1 MQNFINEHP
10 NSKYLFFGGKGG
22 VGKSVI
28 AGATALKFASE
39 GRKTLLTS
47 TNPVHSLSGMLKRD
61 VFGKATKIHERPNL
75 FALEINTN
83 ITIEKKKKEI
93 KEKIEWFL
101 RFADISTNV
110 EEFINIATM
119 NPSFEESAM
128 FEEMVDLIF
137 KNEYEVYIF
146 DTAPTANTRRLLG
159 MSSVYKLWVE
169 KMMHSKED
177 AQKIKKSLS
186 YTEKGE
192 TDVLSEYLC
201 GLRNRIDKIHEI
213 LINKDLT
220 AFFFV
225 TLPEALP
232 IAVIKRFINWF
243 KEFGIPIGG
252 VLVNGVIPKECVEQ
266 NAPEFV
272 LNRVKMQEGYLK
284 EIFSSFHD
292 VRAVIP
298 YLNQEIQG
306 LEMLNELS
314 EKLFCLH
321 KK

>member
-1 MQNFINEHP
+1 MRNFIKEHP

-39 GRKTLLTS
+39 GKKTLLTS

-61 VFGKATKIHERPNL
+61 VFGKAVSIHECPNL

-137 KNEYEVYIF
+137 KNEYDVYIF

-159 MSSVYKLWVE
+159 MASVYKLWVE

-177 AQKIKKSLS
+177 AQKIKESLS
-186 YTEKGE
+186 YTEKGG

-201 GLRNRIDKIHEI
+201 GLRNRIDKIHQI
-213 LINKDLT
+213 LINKDET

-243 KEFGIPIGG
+243 KEFGIPVGG
-252 VLVNGVIPKECVEQ
+252 VLVNGVIEKECIAS

-284 EIFSSFHD
+284 EIFSSFSD

-298 YLNQEIQG
+298 YMNQEIQG
-306 LEMLNELS
+306 LDMLKKLS
-314 EKLFCLH
+314 AKIF
-321 KK
+321 